1 MATYPIAARLLDLTR
16 LVSRMGRGPMTGID
30 RVEYAYLQHLLDQKA
45 ALFGVVRTGFGYA
58 LLDRVGMAGL
68 AGRVQG
74 AEPLGRA
81 DLLGR
86 LKHRRNPARA
96 QAEADVRRL
105 AIARAT
111 RPFLAKMLRRHLP
124 EGTSYLNTG
133 HANLTHRGLRALHL
147 VPGLRIT
154 VLVHDTIP
162 LDYPQY
168 CRPDTINSFRK
179 KMTAVA
185 AHADLVIHTSQDAR
199 QRTEAQLVR
208 LGRCPAGVVCNIGV
222 PVPRPN
228 SSGLPTG
235 LDVSQPYFVALGT
248 IEPRKNHAVLLDV
261 WDRLAKLGGDQPR
274 LYIVGARGWSNAA
287 VFSRLDGLGRSP
299 LVQELHGL
307 NDGAVASLL
316 QGAQALLFPS
326 LAEGFGLP
334 PIEAAALGTPVISA
348 DLPVIRELLGDNAV
362 YLESTDSYA
371 WMEAI
376 VARVKTPRNANLV
389 KERFDPPSWA
399 VHFNDVLSQV

>member
-1 MATYPIAARLLDLTR
+1 MATGPTTARLLDVTR
-16 LVSRMGRGPMTGID
+16 LVSRIGRGPLTGID
-30 RVEYAYLQHLLDQKA
+30 RVENAYLLHLLDDA
-45 ALFGVVRTGFGYA
+45 APLFGLVRTGFGYA
-58 LLDRVGMAGL
+58 LLDRAGMAGI
-68 AGRVQG
+68 AGRVLG

-86 LKHRRNPARA
+86 LAHRQNPARA
-96 QAEADVRRL
+96 RAEADVRRL
-105 AIARAT
+105 AIARAA
-111 RPFLAKMLRRHLP
+111 RPFLAQMLRRHLP
-124 EGTSYLNTG
+124 EGASYINTG
-133 HANLTHRGLRALHL
+133 HANLTHRGLRALHA

-168 CRPDTINSFRK
+168 CRPDTIDGFRT
-179 KMTAVA
+179 KMAAVA
-185 AHADLVIHTSQDAR
+185 AHADLVIHTTQDAR
-199 QRTEAQLVR
+199 KKNEAQFAR

-222 PVPRPN
+222 PVPQPN
-228 SSGLPTG
+228 ASGLPAG
-235 LDVSQPYFVALGT
+235 LDVSMPYFLALGT

-261 WDRLAKLGGDQPR
+261 WDRLAKRGGDQPR
-274 LYIVGARGWSNAA
+274 LFIVGARGWSNAA
-287 VFSRLDGLGRSP
+287 VFSRLDRLAASP
-299 LVQELHGL
+299 LVHELHGL
-307 NDGAVASLL
+307 DDGAVASLL

-371 WMEAI
+371 WMETI
-376 VARVKTPRNANLV
+376 MARARAPRSANLV
-389 KERFDPPSWA
+389 DIRFEPPTWA
-399 VHFNDVLSQV
+399 AHFKAVLSQG